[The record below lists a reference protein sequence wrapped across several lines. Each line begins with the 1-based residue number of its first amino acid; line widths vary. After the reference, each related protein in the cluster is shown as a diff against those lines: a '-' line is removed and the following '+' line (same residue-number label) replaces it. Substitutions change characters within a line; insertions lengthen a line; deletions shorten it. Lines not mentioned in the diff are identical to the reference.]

1 MRRFKETRIQR
12 VIGRG
17 DVYKISLTDTL
28 DRARTQVLTTYTPK
42 EKERLDLIANKHYND
57 SSKWYIIA
65 RANKEVKGNIYAPP
79 GKALII
85 PRID

>member
-1 MRRFKETRIQR
+1 MQRFREVR
-12 VIGRG
+12 VNRVRGRG
-17 DVYKISLTDTL
+17 DVYKISLTDSFK
-28 DRARTQVLTTYTPK
+28 DNVQILTTYTPK